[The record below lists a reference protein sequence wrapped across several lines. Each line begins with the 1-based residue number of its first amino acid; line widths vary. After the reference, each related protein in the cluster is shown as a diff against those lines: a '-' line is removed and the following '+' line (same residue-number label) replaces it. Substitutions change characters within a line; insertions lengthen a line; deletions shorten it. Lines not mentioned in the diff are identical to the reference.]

1 MHILVD
7 DHIRLELTDARHAQ
21 PLLDAV
27 NKNRAHLSKF
37 LPWVDYMQSVEDFK
51 AYIRNCDILF
61 QQQRE
66 VSFVIYYGKELA
78 GRIGLHHM
86 NMQNKAAAIGYWVCK
101 NMQGKGII
109 TQSCKTLI
117 NYGFNN
123 LQLHRIEIKAA
134 THNLKSQAI
143 PEKLHF
149 KKEGVLRAAELV
161 NNVYFDLFV
170 YSILR
175 PEWPYKEQVTPL
187 HT

>member
-1 MHILVD
+1 M
-7 DHIRLELTDARHAQ
+7 E
-21 PLLDAV
+21 
-27 NKNRAHLSKF
+27 
-37 LPWVDYMQSVEDFK
+37 
-51 AYIRNCDILF
+51 
-61 QQQRE
+61 
-66 VSFVIYYGKELA
+66 
-78 GRIGLHHM
+78 
-86 NMQNKAAAIGYWVCK
+86 
-101 NMQGKGII
+101 GKGII

-143 PEKLHF
+143 AEKLHF

-161 NNVYFDLFV
+161 NNVYFDLQV

-187 HT
+187 LD